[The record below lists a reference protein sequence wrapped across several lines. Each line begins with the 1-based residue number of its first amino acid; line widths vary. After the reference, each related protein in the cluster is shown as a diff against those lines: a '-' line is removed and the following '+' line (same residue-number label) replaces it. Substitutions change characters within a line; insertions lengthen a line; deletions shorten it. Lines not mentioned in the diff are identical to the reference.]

1 MDGSLTQLSRVQDE
15 GPLGC
20 KLLLPGKKRVV
31 LTAPDGTWGIST
43 G

>member
-1 MDGSLTQLSRVQDE
+1 MEGTLNQPSRVQDE

-20 KLLLPGKKRVV
+20 KLLLPGKKRVG
-31 LTAPDGTWGIST
+31 LPAPDGTWGIST